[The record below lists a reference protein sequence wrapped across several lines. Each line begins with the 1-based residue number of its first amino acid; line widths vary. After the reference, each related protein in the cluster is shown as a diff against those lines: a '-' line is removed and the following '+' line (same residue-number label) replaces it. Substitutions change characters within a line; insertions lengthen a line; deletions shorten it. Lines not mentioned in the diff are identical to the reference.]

1 MKNIKRIFKAI
12 FKCFTEGPTLYRVTS
27 LIFLIARVALLPIL
41 LPNAFEPIV
50 SFFLVQ
56 AHFPKW
62 LYEILIRL
70 ILLVIDALFLSNF
83 MYAISYITVGNFYK
97 SGTVYEYGSASYFIC
112 YTVYNVI
119 LILLIRYFVW
129 WVILLC
135 MLGYVLVCA
144 GLYVAAYFQRS
155 LPDEWFGRL
164 LLHIICFVVALV
176 VIILI
181 AVFIF

>member
-1 MKNIKRIFKAI
+1 MKNIKRIFKSI

-27 LIFLIARVALLPIL
+27 IIFLIARVLFLPIL
-41 LPNAFEPIV
+41 LPHAFEPIV
-50 SFFLVQ
+50 AFMLLK

-70 ILLVIDALFLSNF
+70 ILLAIDSLFLSNF

-97 SGTVYEYGSASYFIC
+97 SGTVYEYGSACYFIC

-135 MLGYVLVCA
+135 MLGYVLICA
-144 GLYVAAYFQRS
+144 GFYVAAYFQKT
-155 LPDEWFGRL
+155 LPDNWFGKL
-164 LLHIICFVVALV
+164 LLHIIGFIVALV

-181 AVFIF
+181 AVLIS